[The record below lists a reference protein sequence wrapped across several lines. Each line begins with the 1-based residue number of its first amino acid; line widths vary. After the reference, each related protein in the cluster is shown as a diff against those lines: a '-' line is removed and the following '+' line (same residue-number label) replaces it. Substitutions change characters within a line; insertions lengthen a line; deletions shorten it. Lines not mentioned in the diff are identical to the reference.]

1 MKKINVPLFAMGFL
15 LVMIFVIP
23 AAVVPVQTS
32 DLISVMNSFMT
43 RDLAWLCFGCYLIF
57 LAFPIYFAFSKYG
70 KIRMGGKD
78 AKPEYTNF
86 EYISMNVC
94 SALAAGVVTFGF
106 TEWMYYVTATPFH
119 VEPYS
124 IQAYEYAS
132 AYGMFHWGLT
142 MWPLYIMPGIAIGY
156 MYYNK
161 NSGAFTVSAA
171 MGDVA
176 KKHRW
181 LGWILDAV
189 AAFHMASGVCTTVGL
204 GTPVIAQLFA
214 SITGMEVTFALKMSV
229 IGVFMVFLVIFATT
243 PIKKGMAA
251 ISKFNVWLGVILLAL
266 VLILG
271 PTNFI
276 LNTTYQAAGTNL
288 SNIIDMSFFTDP
300 MGDGL
305 LSGDWTVFYVV
316 WYLGLAYK
324 TEIGRASCRER
335 V

>member
-161 NSGAFTVSAA
+161 
-171 MGDVA
+171 
-176 KKHRW
+176 K
-181 LGWILDAV
+181 
-189 AAFHMASGVCTTVGL
+189 
-204 GTPVIAQLFA
+204 
-214 SITGMEVTFALKMSV
+214 
-229 IGVFMVFLVIFATT
+229 
-243 PIKKGMAA
+243 
-251 ISKFNVWLGVILLAL
+251 
-266 VLILG
+266 
-271 PTNFI
+271 
-276 LNTTYQAAGTNL
+276 
-288 SNIIDMSFFTDP
+288 
-300 MGDGL
+300 
-305 LSGDWTVFYVV
+305 
-316 WYLGLAYK
+316 
-324 TEIGRASCRER
+324 IGRAH